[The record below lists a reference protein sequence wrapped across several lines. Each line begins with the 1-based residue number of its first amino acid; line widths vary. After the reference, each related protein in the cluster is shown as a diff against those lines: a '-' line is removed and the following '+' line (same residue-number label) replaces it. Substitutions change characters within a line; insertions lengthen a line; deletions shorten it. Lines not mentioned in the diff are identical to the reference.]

1 MKCWVLK
8 MNFQNLFPWQHTKG
22 KCDYIF
28 ILISLI
34 WVNQPLK
41 LTILRGIYSFPLSC
55 SCQITWA
62 ELSESV
68 SGKKKSDQS
77 IPCRGWN
84 PNQKPTLQ
92 VSTIWHYISTILT
105 TELLFALFDFQPCSN
120 ECQHPY
126 RTLWGRAPFLEILP
140 CWWPCKCRYPRRP
153 VGCCGWLAC
162 CAHLPACWKCTAPMA
177 PAAALSFTS
186 IKQKHTTQMSDGRK
200 NMATNSHLTVT
211 SVPQHCSTFDV
222 TDA

>member
-55 SCQITWA
+55 SCQIPWA

-105 TELLFALFDFQPCSN
+105 TELLFALLFSLVPMNVNILTEHF
-120 ECQHPY
+120 EEE
-126 RTLWGRAPFLEILP
+126 LPFLRSCLVGGLASVGT
-140 CWWPCKCRYPRRP
+140 P
-153 VGCCGWLAC
+153 V
-162 CAHLPACWKCTAPMA
+162 
-177 PAAALSFTS
+177 ALSDVA
-186 IKQKHTTQMSDGRK
+186 DG
-200 NMATNSHLTVT
+200 
-211 SVPQHCSTFDV
+211 
-222 TDA
+222 